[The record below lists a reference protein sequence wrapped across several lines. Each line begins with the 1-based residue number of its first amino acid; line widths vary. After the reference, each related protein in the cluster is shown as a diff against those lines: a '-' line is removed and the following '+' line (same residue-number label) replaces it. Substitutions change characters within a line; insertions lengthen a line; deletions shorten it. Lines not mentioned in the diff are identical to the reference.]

1 MMNKELDLTT
11 RIKLNN
17 GTEIPIF
24 GLGTY
29 RAKAGEETEKAVLT
43 ALEVGYRHIDTAAI
57 YGNEE
62 DVGRALAK
70 SEVPRE
76 EIFVTTKLWN
86 RDHGYESTLAA
97 FERSL
102 NKLGLEYVD
111 LYLIHWPVEDLRLET
126 WKAME
131 KIYREGKARA
141 IGVSNYMQW
150 HLEELLPVAEVV
162 PAVNQVEFSPYL
174 YQKELQKFCEDRGI
188 KIEAYSPLTK
198 GRKLGDARL
207 VEIAEKYG
215 KTPAQILL
223 RWCIQKGTIILAKS
237 SKPERIQEN
246 ASIFD
251 FEISQEDMNLLDQFD
266 EGLRTGWDPST
277 QKLWKDSR

>member
-1 MMNKELDLTT
+1 MNKELDLTT